1 MRITNSMMLNT
12 NKSNINANK
21 LTMDTLS
28 TQLATQKKIQKP
40 SEDPIVAIR
49 SLRLRKSVSEL
60 EQYYEKNIEDAQSW
74 LEVTESSIKN
84 MSSILQSMYYDC
96 TKGANGDLSSKER
109 SAILEDLD
117 ARSEERRVGKEC
129 RSRWSPYH

>member
-96 TKGANGDLSSKER
+96 TKRCQRIFELKRKKCN
-109 SAILEDLD
+109 
-117 ARSEERRVGKEC
+117 
-129 RSRWSPYH
+129 P

>member
-74 LEVTESSIKN
+74 LEVTESSVV
-84 MSSILQSMYYDC
+84 Y
-96 TKGANGDLSSKER
+96 
-109 SAILEDLD
+109 SAEYVLRLHK
-117 ARSEERRVGKEC
+117 RCQRRFELKRKKC
-129 RSRWSPYH
+129 NP

>member
-96 TKGANGDLSSKER
+96 TKGVNGDWSSKER

-117 ARSEERRVGKEC
+117 ALCSE
-129 RSRWSPYH
+129 YF